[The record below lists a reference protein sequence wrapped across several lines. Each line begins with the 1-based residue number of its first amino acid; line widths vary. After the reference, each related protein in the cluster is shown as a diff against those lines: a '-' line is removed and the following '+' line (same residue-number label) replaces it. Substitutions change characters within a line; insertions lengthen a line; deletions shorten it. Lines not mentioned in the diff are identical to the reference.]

1 MDWQRHLLAASGYLE
16 LGMIEDAARELME
29 IPPDDRGRN
38 EIIGFCVHLYS
49 QWQRWGMAAA
59 AARRMVEIDPGQ
71 PQWWVS
77 LAYATRRHE
86 SVEKAEEILLEA
98 RKLHPKEAII
108 YYNLACY
115 ACVTGR
121 LEQARERLNTA
132 IGMDES
138 IRDLARNDVD
148 LKPMRDFLDP

>member
-1 MDWQRHLLAASGYLE
+1 
-16 LGMIEDAARELME
+16 
-29 IPPDDRGRN
+29 
-38 EIIGFCVHLYS
+38 
-49 QWQRWGMAAA
+49 MAAA